1 MKKRY
6 IVDIILLI
14 AAGVLVWLDQFTKAM
29 AVRHLADSPFVV
41 WEGVFKLVSHTN
53 SGAVWG
59 ILSGKTLFLAIFTI
73 IVLGLM
79 LFVFFKTDW
88 QYKRLRALKLILMF
102 VAAGAVGNLIDRIR
116 LGYVIDFLYFELID
130 FPVFNVADCYITVS
144 MIVLL
149 LLVIFFYKDED
160 YNLIWPKKS
169 QSSATDSPTD
179 SE

>member
-6 IVDIILLI
+6 IVDIILLA
-14 AAGVLVWLDQFTKAM
+14 AAGVLIWLDQFTKAM
-29 AVRHLADSPFVV
+29 AVRHLADGPFVI
-41 WEGVFKLVSHTN
+41 WDGVLKLVSHTN

-73 IVLGLM
+73 IVLGLILYM
-79 LFVFFKTDW
+79 FFKIDW
-88 QYKRLRALKLILMF
+88 QHKRLRAMKLILMF
-102 VAAGAVGNLIDRIR
+102 VTAGAIGNLIDRLA
-116 LGYVIDFLYFELID
+116 LGYVIDFIYFELID
-130 FPVFNVADCYITVS
+130 FPVFNVADIYITVS
-144 MIVLL
+144 MILLL
-149 LLVIFFYKDED
+149 LLVLFFYKDED

>member
-14 AAGVLVWLDQFTKAM
+14 AAGVLVWFDQFTKAM
-29 AVRHLADSPFVV
+29 AVRHLSDGPFVI

-59 ILSGKTLFLAIFTI
+59 ILSGKTLFLAVFTV

-79 LFVFFKTDW
+79 IFMFIKIDW
-88 QYKRLRALKLILMF
+88 QYKRLRAIKLILMF

-144 MIVLL
+144 MFVML